1 MDRRTFLLGLL
12 GALTVTPTIIA
23 AASSVEAAPLPEALP
38 PSPEPLPGPASPST
52 LTEADLEGVKADWSQ
67 YWRRRGRRI
76 YRRYYRRPR
85 RRFYRRY
92 YRRPRRYYRR
102 YYRRRFY

>member
-1 MDRRTFLLGLL
+1 MDRRTLLLGLL
-12 GALTVTPTIIA
+12 GGLVVAPTIMA

-38 PSPEPLPGPASPST
+38 PSPEPLAEPASPSAV
-52 LTEADLEGVKADWSQ
+52 TEADLDGVETDWSQ
-67 YWRRRGRRI
+67 YWRRRRRRL

>member
-23 AASSVEAAPLPEALP
+23 AASSVEAAPLPEVRP
-38 PSPEPLPGPASPST
+38 PSPEPLPEPASPSAV
-52 LTEADLEGVKADWSQ
+52 TEADLEGVKADWSQ
-67 YWRRRGRRI
+67 YWRRRGRRF